1 MSAQSNPYQRD
12 AQEQTASHGSK
23 ATPVL
28 CVLLAIAVAVAGYYG
43 VQYSKTSTELADLQ
57 AQYADLSESLDAA
70 AKTLNDMTA
79 LAESTA
85 AACEEAEGALAE
97 MTARQEET
105 AGKLAETEKAL
116 TDMTAQA
123 EQMAQGRANAEADL
137 VSMTKMQQETAAAL
151 EEMTQKHGEATDAL
165 AAVSGELETAK
176 AGLDTAKAEL
186 DSANELLAQAQAK
199 QADSDNII
207 ANLTAMLAEAEE
219 QLAAAAAQQTEEAPA
234 WPVVNRNDDGS
245 FTVETERAVVTVWL
259 DESLKITAIEAAVAG
274 IPVADALTAQ
284 FVGQTMPM
292 DETAVTMND
301 GVFVPEVFAALY
313 ALSIAPAPAAQ

>member
-28 CVLLAIAVAVAGYYG
+28 CVLLAIAVAVAGYYAI
-43 VQYSKTSTELADLQ
+43 QCSKIGTELTDLK
-57 AQYADLSESLDAA
+57 AQYADQSESLDAA
-70 AKTLNDMTA
+70 MKTLNDMTA
-79 LAESTA
+79 LAENTA

-151 EEMTQKHGEATDAL
+151 EEMTQKHGEAADAL

-176 AGLDTAKAEL
+176 AGLD
-186 DSANELLAQAQAK
+186 SANEQLAQAQAK

-207 ANLTAMLAEAEE
+207 ANLTALLAEAEE
-219 QLAAAAAQQTEEAPA
+219 QLAAAAAQQTEAAPA
-234 WPVVNRNDDGS
+234 WPVVSKNDDGS

-259 DESLKITAIEAAVAG
+259 DEALKITAIEAAVAG

-284 FVGQTMPM
+284 FVGQTMPV